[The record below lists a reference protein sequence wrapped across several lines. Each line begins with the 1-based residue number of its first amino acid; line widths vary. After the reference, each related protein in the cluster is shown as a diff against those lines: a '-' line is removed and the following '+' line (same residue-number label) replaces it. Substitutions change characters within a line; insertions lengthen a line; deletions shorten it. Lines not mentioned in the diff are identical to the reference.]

1 VFGSAPMA
9 LISCSH
15 CGAQIADVAPT
26 CPRCGGPNLVV
37 ATPVQTVIVRR
48 TTSPLTWI
56 LGTVFCVFPTAVAVL
71 AGFYFSVNPPPPT
84 PSRAPSAQWQ
94 KLQAEP
100 AATAK
105 GREALIQKLLNA
117 DVFNQVDYR
126 TLGATIQ
133 VGPAFYLASFD
144 DKQKFVNVVATA
156 AWKRSESA
164 TLVTLVD
171 YRTNKTVGTYSLS
184 TGLSLE

>member
-1 VFGSAPMA
+1 MA

-37 ATPVQTVIVRR
+37 ATPVQTVIARR
-48 TTSPLTWI
+48 V
-56 LGTVFCVFPTAVAVL
+56 LGTVFFIFPMVVAVL
-71 AGFYFSVNPPPPT
+71 AGFYFSVNPPPPA

-126 TLGATIQ
+126 TLGATIH